1 MILKSHDE
9 TSVSRT
15 PHSSAELDELEED
28 VLTTQE
34 PRNAVFRDHDAAER
48 RWFYGGGMHFWKLT
62 TAETGGA
69 FSMLEDA
76 LTKGKTTP
84 LHSHAA
90 SEEILYVIEGE
101 LVVAVNGEQRPL
113 GAGGV
118 AFIPRGTPHAL
129 LVTSDTARILVL
141 TNSTEAFFR
150 AASEPAGETSGV
162 VDFERVKE
170 AAIQT
175 GGMQMLGP
183 PPFAKQ

>member
-1 MILKSHDE
+1 MTRQESHE
-9 TSVSRT
+9 
-15 PHSSAELDELEED
+15 
-28 VLTTQE
+28 
-34 PRNAVFRDHDAAER
+34 AVFRDHDAAER
-48 RWFYGGGMHFWKLT
+48 RWFYGGGVHFWKLT

-69 FSMLEDA
+69 FSMFEDA

-90 SEEILYVIEGE
+90 SEEMLYVIEGE
-101 LVVAVNGEQRPL
+101 LIVAVDGDERRL

-141 TNSTEAFFR
+141 ANGTEAFFR
-150 AASEPAGETSGV
+150 AASEPAGDAEGV
-162 VDFERVKE
+162 VDFERVKQ

-183 PPFAKQ
+183 PPFAKP